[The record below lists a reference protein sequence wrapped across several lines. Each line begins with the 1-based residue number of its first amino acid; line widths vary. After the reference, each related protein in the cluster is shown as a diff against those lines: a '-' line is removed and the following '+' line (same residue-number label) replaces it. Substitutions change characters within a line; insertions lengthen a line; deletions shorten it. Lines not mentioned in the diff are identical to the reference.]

1 MRPHTGNRGSD
12 EDPLLRVGVIL
23 MAIAL
28 VLTLVAVVLTV
39 LLRNAPEK
47 TVASE
52 RSPHPSEEIRFELAQ
67 SVSTQASPADQIP
80 TCEQLVRELE
90 SDPRTQQ
97 ASPEERQFVR
107 AFVQAYVQ
115 GLLDEGVPGASRLD
129 PDGNGI
135 ACDELRSA
143 GGGQAASA
151 GSAAGSTAGSAAG
164 RAAGS
169 AAGSAAP
176 QPSGDGGSQLLD
188 RYGNLLE
195 AGGPTSGPLPLMP
208 DGGCPREFPAMRGG
222 ACYPR

>member
-1 MRPHTGNRGSD
+1 MRFPLGGRGFGN
-12 EDPLLRVGVIL
+12 DPLLGAGVIL
-23 MAIAL
+23 MALAL
-28 VLTLVAVVLTV
+28 VLALVAVVLTV
-39 LLRNAPEK
+39 LLRDAPERA
-47 TVASE
+47 VASE
-52 RSPHPSEEIRFELAQ
+52 RAPQRAEEIQFELAQ
-67 SVSTQASPADQIP
+67 SVSTQAAPADQIP
-80 TCEQLVRELE
+80 TCEQLIRAFE

-107 AFVQAYVQ
+107 AFLQAYVQ

-151 GSAAGSTAGSAAG
+151 GSAAGSAAG

-169 AAGSAAP
+169 SAGSASP
-176 QPSGDGGSQLLD
+176 QPSVDGGSQLLD

-195 AGGPTSGPLPLMP
+195 AGGPTSGPVPLMP
-208 DGGCPREFPAMRGG
+208 DGGCPREFPTMRDG
-222 ACYPR
+222 ACYPL

>member
-1 MRPHTGNRGSD
+1 
-12 EDPLLRVGVIL
+12 
-23 MAIAL
+23 MALAL
-28 VLTLVAVVLTV
+28 VLALVAVVLTV
-39 LLRNAPEK
+39 MLRDAPERE
-47 TVASE
+47 VASE
-52 RSPHPSEEIRFELAQ
+52 RTPQPSQEVQFELAQ
-67 SVSTQASPADQIP
+67 SVSTRAAPADQIP
-80 TCEQLVRELE
+80 TCEQLLRAFE

-107 AFVQAYVQ
+107 AFLQAYVQ

-151 GSAAGSTAGSAAG
+151 GSAAGN
-164 RAAGS
+164 

-176 QPSGDGGSQLLD
+176 QPSVGGGNQLLD
-188 RYGNLLE
+188 RYGSLLE
-195 AGGPTSGPLPLMP
+195 AGGPTSGPVPLMP
-208 DGGCPREFPAMRGG
+208 DGSCPREFPTMRDG